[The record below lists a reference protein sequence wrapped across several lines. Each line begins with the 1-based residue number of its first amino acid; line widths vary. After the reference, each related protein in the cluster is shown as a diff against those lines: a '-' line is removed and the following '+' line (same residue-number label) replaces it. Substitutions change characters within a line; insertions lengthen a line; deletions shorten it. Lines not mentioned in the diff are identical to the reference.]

1 MAKHNRLVLHEVDP
15 DNLNKSLPIADDGS
29 IAVLGIHGTKLVKVV
44 SILYDP
50 LLYVEDKLFDVETKS
65 CMAHSML
72 CRNPTKKSNNTQWI
86 VTCCYGHSID
96 LLRNLMKVLNFK
108 SDIYLVED
116 HKFGSFHNATSFNG
130 LVGDVY
136 SKKADIA
143 VAALS
148 ITHERSRYIDFTSAF
163 LEVDI
168 GIATKRNTETFKLFE
183 FTFAKT
189 FSTIAAWIVAVVF
202 ASAII
207 AIYTLENIELKGRNF
222 YNKKFRG
229 RITKLKYSFA
239 ESFSYTSGLLFQRD
253 IGGKNPTAF
262 SSRAT
267 GLLFAF
273 GMVGFTA
280 MYTASLTADQV
291 MSHFQGLED
300 SRVGML

>member
-72 CRNPTKKSNNTQWI
+72 CRNPIKKSNNTHWI

-168 GIATKRNTETFKLFE
+168 GIATKRNIETFKLFE

-229 RITKLKYSFA
+229 RITKLKYNFA
-239 ESFSYTSGLLFQRD
+239 ESFS
-253 IGGKNPTAF
+253 
-262 SSRAT
+262 
-267 GLLFAF
+267 
-273 GMVGFTA
+273 
-280 MYTASLTADQV
+280 
-291 MSHFQGLED
+291 
-300 SRVGML
+300 